1 MNFCNCSRSTEAT
14 LSRLLKPRYFDYH
27 RCFSGISIPCDSFPR
42 DRVFTARPTDSEHRC
57 FAGLKSDRSNIPAE
71 PRSLEKKRAGA
82 IHIIFGPMFAGKT
95 TTLLRQV
102 VRAESDG
109 LTVLLV
115 KSEVDVRYST
125 DKIASHNGGANRSCI
140 PVTMLNELTDI
151 LSKEQLADIDVIAID
166 EAQFLSDLMDF
177 CVTMAEKQGKQI
189 FVAGLDGDFCRAQFG
204 KVNDLIP
211 LCDTVTKLTTRCSL
225 CAVRPALFSARW
237 SNQNNQVLVGGT
249 EVYTPVCRGC
259 YRVLL

>member
-1 MNFCNCSRSTEAT
+1 
-14 LSRLLKPRYFDYH
+14 
-27 RCFSGISIPCDSFPR
+27 
-42 DRVFTARPTDSEHRC
+42 
-57 FAGLKSDRSNIPAE
+57 
-71 PRSLEKKRAGA
+71 
-82 IHIIFGPMFAGKT
+82 MFAGKT

-109 LTVLLV
+109 LAVLLV

-237 SNQNNQVLVGGT
+237 SNKNNQVLVGGT